1 MDLSGSDLDAVTR
14 TILGEAGP
22 TATPASMAAV
32 ASVIRNRLAAG
43 GYGKTPSEIV
53 HAPSQF
59 EAWNPPGGTG
69 PALTADPSDASYKQ
83 AQALAQGVFS
93 GVVGDATGGAT
104 HFFSP
109 GGQAALGR
117 SPPRWAHGKLL
128 AEIDGHQFYAPNG
141 TATPGNAPGG
151 PETATPYSGP
161 GSQPTPNMPPPAAR
175 PVGQTQMAGAG
186 GGGLLGNLLFGRQ
199 GVMGLFPQQIQQSG
213 IVGSAL
219 GGLGSALKGAAGS
232 PGGIPPS
239 PQPMPP
245 MASAAPAPGILQQ
258 LFGGGTTPA
267 SA

>member
-1 MDLSGSDLDAVTR
+1 MDLSGSDLDDVTR
-14 TILGEAGP
+14 TILGEAGQN
-22 TATPASMAAV
+22 ASPASMAAV

-43 GYGKTPSEIV
+43 GYGKTPSDIV

-93 GVVGDATGGAT
+93 GAVGDTTSGAT
-104 HFFSP
+104 HFYSP

-117 SPPRWAHGKLL
+117 SPPRWAQGKPL
-128 AEIDGHQFYAPNG
+128 AEIGGHQFYAPNG

-161 GSQPTPNMPPPAAR
+161 GSQPTPNMIPPAAR
-175 PVGQTQMAGAG
+175 PVGQTQMAG

-219 GGLGSALKGAAGS
+219 GGLGSALKGAVGP
-232 PGGIPPS
+232 PGGQA

-245 MASAAPAPGILQQ
+245 MASAAPAAPGILQQ
-258 LFGGGTTPA
+258 LFGGGGGTPA
-267 SA
+267 SS